1 MPNKSFL
8 KTFFFCSQSIYAYKV
23 HTLMETDTDAYSGF
37 CFFSYRKSTQISF
50 LSREEQLY
58 TYICIYLLVV
68 KDFSNTILYTYYI
81 YNIHIQYTYI
91 IIYTIIYLIYN
102 TCKSVPKDFLLIHKN
117 CSIHIICSNCISE

>member
-8 KTFFFCSQSIYAYKV
+8 KTFFFLFTVCIRVQSTYFNGNGHRCVFRLLFFFVSKIHA
-23 HTLMETDTDAYSGF
+23 D
-37 CFFSYRKSTQISF
+37 FFSVSGGTVVYLYMYIFARRKRF
-50 LSREEQLY
+50 LKH
-58 TYICIYLLVV
+58 YII
-68 KDFSNTILYTYYI
+68 YI